1 MGGDAPEIIES
12 DILDAEFEV
21 QPNNAAADSGAIG
34 AQSTPGPES
43 TAAPNSAASAP
54 ASPETT
60 GAAAGTAPPAS
71 AAPVAGDQQ
80 PATTTQLQTDPTTP
94 SEEKKALLVELKG
107 LIQAGAVS
115 REQYV
120 KVLDSKGVKSAHDLD
135 VERLA
140 HMVDGLKKRLA
151 KKQAAEG
158 KDELSTWANNVLAG
172 TPGN

>member
-1 MGGDAPEIIES
+1 MHRKCKS

-21 QPNNAAADSGAIG
+21 QSNNAAADSGAIG

-54 ASPETT
+54 ASPEST
-60 GAAAGTAPPAS
+60 GAAAGGISPAAS
-71 AAPVAGDQQ
+71 AAPVAGDS
-80 PATTTQLQTDPTTP
+80 TTQLQTDPTTP
-94 SEEKKALLVELKG
+94 SEEKKALLVELKS

-158 KDELSTWANNVLAG
+158 KDELSTWANNVLVG